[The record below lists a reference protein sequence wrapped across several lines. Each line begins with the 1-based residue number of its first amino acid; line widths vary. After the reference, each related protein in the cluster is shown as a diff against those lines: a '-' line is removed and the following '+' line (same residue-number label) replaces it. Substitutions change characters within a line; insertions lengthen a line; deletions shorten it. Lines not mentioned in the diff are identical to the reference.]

1 MSNKTDLVKKKLLC
15 LGYAICF
22 LGHRLQKAG
31 FDPKWANNLLRKFA
45 WCGGVGVGWG
55 FVFDLKPSPRLFQVL
70 LAAVLSGKA
79 FGSTV
84 NAF

>member
-1 MSNKTDLVKKKLLC
+1 MLFRSQ
-15 LGYAICF
+15 AA
-22 LGHRLQKAG
+22 KAG

-45 WCGGVGVGWG
+45 WCVCGGGV
-55 FVFDLKPSPRLFQVL
+55 VFDLKPSPRLFQEL
-70 LAAVLSGKA
+70 LAAILSGKA